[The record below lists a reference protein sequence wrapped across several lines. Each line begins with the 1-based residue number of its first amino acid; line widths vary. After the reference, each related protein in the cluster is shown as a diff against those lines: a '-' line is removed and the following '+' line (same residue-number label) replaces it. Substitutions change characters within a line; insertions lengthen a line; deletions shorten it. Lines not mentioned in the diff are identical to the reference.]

1 MKKTIIAA
9 AVAASFVAPVV
20 AMADVTVYGRLD
32 AEVNNSEDANGLDSA
47 GSRIGFKGSEDLG
60 NGLKAG
66 FVYEVKAGVDNAG
79 NGMEDL
85 RTASVS
91 LSGDFGTVA
100 AGQLYAPTKVFLG
113 VAEMAGDTLI
123 DQSTMVAGATANS
136 EITGGNAVAY
146 MNDFGPVHVVVG
158 VNRSETATGAG
169 SEDGKFYGVKYS
181 ANGLTLAAAGFD
193 KGNAT
198 CGSATNAAT
207 CDQTVFSASYTMGGL
222 TVAAAT
228 QDTELHGD
236 QTSASIGYTMGNN
249 KIVATWG
256 EYDKDGSTAAK
267 DGSGVALIHNLSKTT
282 KVYVAVRDTDANSAD
297 TTTGSSAAVGMQMA
311 F

>member
-20 AMADVTVYGRLD
+20 AMAEVSVYGRLD
-32 AEVNNSEDANGLDSA
+32 AEINNEADQNGLDSA

-66 FVYEVKAGVDNAG
+66 FVYEVKASVEDTAG
-79 NGMEDL
+79 MDAL
-85 RTASVS
+85 RTANVHIK
-91 LSGDFGTVA
+91 GDFGTIA

-123 DQSTMVAGATANS
+123 DQTTMVNSGADNATD
-136 EITGGNAVAY
+136 EVTGTQAVAY
-146 MNDFGPVHVVVG
+146 MNDFGPVHVVAG
-158 VNRSETATGAG
+158 LNRSESATTD
-169 SEDGKFYGVKYS
+169 DGKFYGVKYS
-181 ANGLTLAAAGFD
+181 ANGLTLAAASFD
-193 KGNAT
+193 AGNAT
-198 CGSATNAAT
+198 CNSTSNAGT
-207 CDQTVFSASYTMGGL
+207 CDQTVLSASYSMGDF
-222 TVAAAT
+222 TVAAAN
-228 QDTELHGD
+228 QDTKSTGE
-236 QTSASIGYTMGNN
+236 QNSVSIGYTMGNN

-267 DGSGVALIHNLSKTT
+267 DGTGVALIHNLSKTT

>member
-32 AEVNNSEDANGLDSA
+32 AEINNAGDENGLDSA

-66 FVYEVKAGVDNAG
+66 FVYEVKASVEDTAG
-79 NGMEDL
+79 MDAL
-85 RTASVS
+85 RTANVHIK
-91 LSGDFGTVA
+91 GDFGTIA

-123 DQSTMVAGATANS
+123 DQTTMLSGATANAAAN
-136 EITGGNAVAY
+136 EITGTQAVAY
-146 MNDFGPVHVVVG
+146 MNDFGPVHVVAG
-158 VNRSETATGAG
+158 VNRSEDDELNDA
-169 SEDGKFYGVKYS
+169 KFYGVKYS
-181 ANGLTLAAAGFD
+181 ANGLTLAAATFD
-193 KGNAT
+193 
-198 CGSATNAAT
+198 SNAAT
-207 CDQTVFSASYTMGGL
+207 CAATTAGSCDQTVLSASYSMGDF
-222 TVAAAT
+222 TVAAAN
-228 QDTELHGD
+228 QDTDGTGE
-236 QTSASIGYTMGNN
+236 QNSVSIGYTMGNN

-256 EYDKDGSTAAK
+256 EFDADGATAAL
-267 DGSGVALIHNLSKTT
+267 DGTGVALIHNLSKTT
-282 KVYVAVRDTDANSAD
+282 KVYVAVRDTDAAGAD
-297 TTTGSSAAVGMQMA
+297 TTTGTSTALGMQMA

>member
-32 AEVNNSEDANGLDSA
+32 AEINNDADQNGLDSA

-66 FVYEVKAGVDNAG
+66 FVYEVKASVEDTAG
-79 NGMEDL
+79 MDAL
-85 RTASVS
+85 RTANVS

-123 DQSTMVAGATANS
+123 DQTTMVNSGSDDATD
-136 EITGGNAVAY
+136 EVTGTNAVAY
-146 MNDFGPVHVVVG
+146 MNDFGPVHVVAG
-158 VNRSETATGAG
+158 VNRSESATLSDA
-169 SEDGKFYGVKYS
+169 KFYGVKYS
-181 ANGLTLAAAGFD
+181 ANGLTVAAAAYD
-193 KGNAT
+193 
-198 CGSATNAAT
+198 SNAAT
-207 CDQTVFSASYTMGGL
+207 CAAATAGSCDQTVISASYTMGDF
-222 TVAAAT
+222 TVAAAN
-228 QDTELHGD
+228 QDTKGTGE
-236 QTSASIGYTMGNN
+236 QNSVSIGYTMGNN

-256 EYDKDGSTAAK
+256 EYDKDGATAAK
-267 DGSGVALIHNLSKTT
+267 DGTGLALIHNLSKNT

-297 TTTGSSAAVGMQMA
+297 TTTGSSTAVGMQMA

>member
-32 AEVNNSEDANGLDSA
+32 AEINNAGDENGLDSA

-66 FVYEVKAGVDNAG
+66 FVYEVKAGIDSSSTLA
-79 NGMEDL
+79 MDTL
-85 RTASVS
+85 RTANVHIK
-91 LSGDFGTVA
+91 GDFGTIA

-123 DQSTMVAGATANS
+123 DQTTMVNPGDDEAAD
-136 EITGGNAVAY
+136 EVTGTQAVAY
-146 MNDFGPVHVVVG
+146 MNDCGPVHVVAG
-158 VNRSETATGAG
+158 VNRSEDDELNDA
-169 SEDGKFYGVKYS
+169 KFYGVKYS
-181 ANGLTLAAAGFD
+181 ANGLTLAAAKFD
-193 KGNAT
+193 
-198 CGSATNAAT
+198 SNAAECDAEEAGS
-207 CDQTVFSASYTMGGL
+207 CDQTVLSASYSMGDF
-222 TVAAAT
+222 TVAAAN
-228 QDTELHGD
+228 QDTKGTGE
-236 QTSASIGYTMGNN
+236 QTSVSIGYTMGNN

-256 EYDKDGSTAAK
+256 EYDADGSTAAL
-267 DGSGVALIHNLSKTT
+267 DGTGVALIHNLSKST
-282 KVYVAVRDTDANSAD
+282 KVYVAVRDTDVSGGD
-297 TTTGSSAAVGMQMA
+297 KTTGTSTAVGMQMA